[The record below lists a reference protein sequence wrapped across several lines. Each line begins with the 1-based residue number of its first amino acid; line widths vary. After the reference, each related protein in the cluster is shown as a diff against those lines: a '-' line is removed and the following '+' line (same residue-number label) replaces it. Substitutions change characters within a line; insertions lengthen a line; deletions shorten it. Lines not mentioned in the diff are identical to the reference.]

1 MSTVLRTEK
10 VCKSFGE
17 QQVLHEVDLEIYKG
31 DFVSIVGSSGSGKS
45 TLLTILGGIDRPT
58 SGKVYLGDECISS
71 AGEKQLAVLR
81 RTKIGFVFQFF
92 NLAPYLTAEENVLL
106 PIMLSGRVTAEQR
119 KKAADLMEYLG
130 IADCA
135 KKLPGK
141 MSGGEQQRVAIA
153 RGLVFDPEVIL
164 LDEPTGNLD
173 SKSSLE
179 IMRLLKRINSEMSA
193 TIVQVTHSEFNAAFG
208 NRIIAIKD
216 GKINALEVSDLGTDS
231 CFSTGKGVAAV
242 ADPEPERTEE
252 NTAENTSE
260 NAVENIVENVM
271 GNVTESHENDTEN
284 TD

>member
-17 QQVLHEVDLEIYKG
+17 QQVLHEVDMEIYKG

-252 NTAENTSE
+252 NTVGNT
-260 NAVENIVENVM
+260 VENIMV
-271 GNVTESHENDTEN
+271 NVTESHENDTEN
-284 TD
+284 MD

>member
-242 ADPEPERTEE
+242 ADPEPERT
-252 NTAENTSE
+252 AENT
-260 NAVENIVENVM
+260 VENIVENVM
-271 GNVTESHENDTEN
+271 VNVAESHENDTEN

>member
-242 ADPEPERTEE
+242 ADPEPERTAE
-252 NTAENTSE
+252 NTAENT
-260 NAVENIVENVM
+260 VENIMV
-271 GNVTESHENDTEN
+271 NVTESHENDTEN

>member
-242 ADPEPERTEE
+242 ADPEPERT
-252 NTAENTSE
+252 AENT
-260 NAVENIVENVM
+260 VENIVENVM
-271 GNVTESHENDTEN
+271 VNVTESHENDTEN
-284 TD
+284 MN

>member
-242 ADPEPERTEE
+242 ADPEPERT
-252 NTAENTSE
+252 AENT
-260 NAVENIVENVM
+260 VENIVENVM
-271 GNVTESHENDTEN
+271 GNVTESHEKDTEN

>member
-242 ADPEPERTEE
+242 ADPEPERTAE
-252 NTAENTSE
+252 NTAE

-271 GNVTESHENDTEN
+271 VNVAESHENDTEN
-284 TD
+284 MN

>member
-242 ADPEPERTEE
+242 ADPEPERTAE
-252 NTAENTSE
+252 NTAEN
-260 NAVENIVENVM
+260 IVGNVM
-271 GNVTESHENDTEN
+271 VNVTESHENDTEN

>member
-242 ADPEPERTEE
+242 ADPEPERTTE
-252 NTAENTSE
+252 NTAENI
-260 NAVENIVENVM
+260 VENIVENVM
-271 GNVTESHENDTEN
+271 VNVAESHENDTEN

>member
-242 ADPEPERTEE
+242 ADPEPERT
-252 NTAENTSE
+252 AENT
-260 NAVENIVENVM
+260 VENIVENVM
-271 GNVTESHENDTEN
+271 GNVTESRENDIEN

>member
-242 ADPEPERTEE
+242 ADPEPERTAE
-252 NTAENTSE
+252 NTAENT
-260 NAVENIVENVM
+260 VENIVENVM
-271 GNVTESHENDTEN
+271 VNVTESHENDTEN

>member
-242 ADPEPERTEE
+242 ADPEPERT
-252 NTAENTSE
+252 AENT
-260 NAVENIVENVM
+260 VENIVENVM
-271 GNVTESHENDTEN
+271 VDVAESHENDTEN

>member
-242 ADPEPERTEE
+242 ADPEPERT
-252 NTAENTSE
+252 AENT
-260 NAVENIVENVM
+260 VENIVENVM

-284 TD
+284 MN

>member
-252 NTAENTSE
+252 NMA
-260 NAVENIVENVM
+260 ENIVENVM
-271 GNVTESHENDTEN
+271 VNVAESHENDTEN

>member
-179 IMRLLKRINSEMSA
+179 IMRLLKRINIEMSA

-242 ADPEPERTEE
+242 ADPEPERTAA
-252 NTAENTSE
+252 NT
-260 NAVENIVENVM
+260 VENIVENVM
-271 GNVTESHENDTEN
+271 VNVTESHENDTEN

>member
-242 ADPEPERTEE
+242 ADPEPERTAE
-252 NTAENTSE
+252 NTAENT
-260 NAVENIVENVM
+260 VENIVENVM
-271 GNVTESHENDTEN
+271 GNVIESHENDTEN

>member
-141 MSGGEQQRVAIA
+141 ISGGEQQRVAIA

-242 ADPEPERTEE
+242 ADPEPERT
-252 NTAENTSE
+252 AENT
-260 NAVENIVENVM
+260 VENIVGNVM